1 MGQKE
6 KLIQKLR
13 SRPRDF
19 SFDEAETLLH
29 YMGFKRCNKG
39 KTSGS
44 RVKFVDGMGNGI
56 FIHRPHPGSVLKP
69 YQIRQIL
76 DVLEERRLV

>member
-13 SRPRDF
+13 SRPRDV

-29 YMGFKRCNKG
+29 YMGFKFWKRE
-39 KTSGS
+39 GS
-44 RVKFVDGMGNGI
+44 
-56 FIHRPHPGSVLKP
+56 
-69 YQIRQIL
+69 Y
-76 DVLEERRLV
+76 E